1 MDERTELT
9 PRPRARPTQ
18 AERLL
23 AWARKGNR
31 LHQDDWWNETPD
43 GLGPI
48 KALRTKISQ
57 IEARGYQFDHVY
69 RRGRLAE
76 YRLVGEPPDVQPQS
90 TGEVAARTSV
100 VAEIEQ
106 FALELPPANPPA
118 RPATSAIYGEGWDR

>member
-76 YRLVGEPPDVQPQS
+76 YRLVAEPCDEPPRD
-90 TGEVAARTSV
+90 TDEAAARTSV
-100 VAEIEQ
+100 VEIDEQ
-106 FALELPPANPPA
+106 LALSPPAAFDPWSEFA
-118 RPATSAIYGEGWDR
+118 